1 MMSIPLS
8 QISGFVQNVFH
19 PNLITIYYK
28 KWSLSRNLISSTY
41 LPQHFETING
51 RVCEYMLQLLNG
63 LTLRSHSS

>member
-1 MMSIPLS
+1 MMSIPLA

-28 KWSLSRNLISSTY
+28 KWRFPEDLIPSTY
-41 LPQHFETING
+41 LPQHFETVNG

-63 LTLRSHSS
+63 LTPCSRSF